1 MKTRAWI
8 SAMRFRTLPLALSS
22 IGMGSFLAL
31 SNNVFQLKVM
41 LWAGLTTILLQV
53 LSNLANDY
61 GDSINGADNETRIGP
76 TRAVQSGII
85 SAAAMKQAIYLF
97 IILSLTSG
105 IVLLSVSVGL
115 ATEEFYWFLGFGVLS
130 IAAAYLY
137 TAGSRPYGYAGLGD
151 IMVLVFFGI
160 LGVMGSYFLYAQEI
174 NFKILLPAISV
185 GALATGV
192 LNINNIRDT
201 DSDAKAG
208 KHTIPV
214 RFGHK
219 AAIIYHWTLLL
230 TAILSAGIYIYL
242 VGLNSYSPLL
252 LLGLPLL
259 LLNGY
264 RVSKVENNRDL
275 DPYLK
280 QLAMSSLLFMFSFGM
295 AIVL

>member
-1 MKTRAWI
+1 MKTKAWI

-31 SNNVFQLKVM
+31 SNNVFQIRVM
-41 LWAGLTTILLQV
+41 LWAGLTTVLLQV

-61 GDSINGADNETRIGP
+61 GDSINGADNDARIGP
-76 TRAVQSGII
+76 SRAVQSGII
-85 SAAAMKQAIYLF
+85 SPAAMKQAIYLF
-97 IILSLTSG
+97 VILSLSSG
-105 IVLLSVSVGL
+105 IILLSISVGL
-115 ATEEFYWFLGFGVLS
+115 ATKEFYWFLGFGVLS

-151 IMVLVFFGI
+151 IMVLVFFGL

-174 NFKILLPAISV
+174 NFQIILPALSV

-192 LNINNIRDT
+192 LNINNIRDI

-208 KHTIPV
+208 KQTIPV

-219 AAIIYHWTLLL
+219 TAIIYHWTLLL
-230 TAILSAGIYIYL
+230 TAILSAGSYIYL
-242 VGLNSYSPLL
+242 VGVNSYSPLL
-252 LLGLPLL
+252 LIGVPLL
-259 LLNGY
+259 LFNGY
-264 RVSKVENNRDL
+264 RVSKVETNQDL

-280 QLAMSSLLFMFSFGM
+280 QLAMSSLLFMLSFGL